1 MIEKAEKDYIK
12 VDKKV
17 SVAKNNVLEEESRQ
31 DKIKED
37 FANWKVLAVDEMAR
51 LKLKGKMD
59 NIDKAGLKE
68 ILNG

>member
-12 VDKKV
+12 ADKKV
-17 SVAKNNVLEEESRQ
+17 SIAKNNVLEEEARQ